1 MSQVNELD
9 IKPLEAWVRAQYH
22 PRNIAGWS
30 SWSAR
35 RAHNPKVVGSN
46 PTPATMKFLKFT
58 LIWISQQL
66 AIPFWIVGHIHLSIH
81 NFHDLYE
88 ILSSIGMNIIVAIG
102 FLIDYKQQKK

>member
-1 MSQVNELD
+1 MLKTRITNF
-9 IKPLEAWVRAQYH
+9 I
-22 PRNIAGWS
+22 
-30 SWSAR
+30 
-35 RAHNPKVVGSN
+35 
-46 PTPATMKFLKFT
+46 KFL

-102 FLIDYKQQKK
+102 FYIDYRQSNVNTNKDR